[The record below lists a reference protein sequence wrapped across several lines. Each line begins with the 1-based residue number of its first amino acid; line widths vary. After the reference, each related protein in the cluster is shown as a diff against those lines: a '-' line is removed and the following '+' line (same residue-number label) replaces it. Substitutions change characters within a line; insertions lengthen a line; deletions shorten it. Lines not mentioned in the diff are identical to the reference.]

1 MRFMLLMMA
10 KGYETAA
17 PGAMP
22 DAKAVE
28 AMMQYNDTLQRG
40 GVLLS
45 LEGLH
50 PPSAGAR
57 ISFGP
62 AGATSPKVPSQKAK
76 NPSAASGSSRP
87 TPKSKPSTGPHAA
100 PPPPTRSSK
109 SASFRSSPNSP
120 ATSGKKSRS
129 SPSCRTSSA
138 TSHPQP

>member
-1 MRFMLLMMA
+1 MRFMLLMMPE
-10 KGYETAA
+10 GYETAA

-62 AGATSPKVPSQKAK
+62 AGATVTEGPFAESKEPLGGFWIIKTNSKVEAIDW
-76 NPSAASGSSRP
+76 ASRCP
-87 TPKSKPSTGPHAA
+87 A
-100 PPPPTRSSK
+100 
-109 SASFRSSPNSP
+109 SPNEIIEVRQLQEFSEFP
-120 ATSGKKSRS
+120 DNIRKEIEKFLELSNK
-129 SPSCRTSSA
+129 
-138 TSHPQP
+138 

>member
-1 MRFMLLMMA
+1 MRFMLLMIP

-17 PGAMP
+17 PGTMP

-28 AMMQYNDTLQRG
+28 AMMQYNDTLQKA

-62 AGATSPKVPSQKAK
+62 AGAIVTEGPFAESKEPLGGFWIIKTNSKAE
-76 NPSAASGSSRP
+76 AIDWASRCP
-87 TPKSKPSTGPHAA
+87 A
-100 PPPPTRSSK
+100 
-109 SASFRSSPNSP
+109 SPNEMIEVRQLQEVSDFP
-120 ATSGKKSRS
+120 DDVQKEIGKFPELSNK
-129 SPSCRTSSA
+129 
-138 TSHPQP
+138 